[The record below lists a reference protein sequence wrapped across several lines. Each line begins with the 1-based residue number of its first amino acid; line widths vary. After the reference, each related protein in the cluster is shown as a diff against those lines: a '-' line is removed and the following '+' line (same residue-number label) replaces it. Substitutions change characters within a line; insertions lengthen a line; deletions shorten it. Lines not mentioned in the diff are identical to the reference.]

1 MLKRSVMAAFAA
13 SWLVASGCVGLGF
26 AGKAE
31 AAVFGPTT
39 VVSVGVFYDN
49 LAPYGRWVDTAPYG
63 WCWVPEQVPVVWR
76 PYSDGYWVYTDF
88 GWAWVSDEPW
98 GWATYHYG
106 RWFEDPD
113 YGWMWEPGTEWA
125 PAWVAWRESDD
136 WVGWAPLPPTA
147 TWSAW
152 SGLRFEAVSIPS
164 PSWCFVQRTR
174 MTEPTLSVAIASAN
188 RNVTL
193 LSRTRDAT
201 HFALRS
207 GRPVDEG
214 VSLAAFERQTGQR
227 VPRLRIVDAMAPQ
240 RGHGASNGAVAFYRP
255 RVRTEPGTMPMSRAI
270 EPRMNR
276 PGFQPRGVGNQRV
289 ERSPIESARFQRQQE
304 MMQRP
309 QRPSPESIRQQR
321 RAEPRTF
328 EQPQRPSMES
338 MRQQRQAQ
346 QQAFEQRQQQQRGR
360 LREQSMRRQGPPPEQ
375 QQQQPERPQRG
386 DQGGPPPQSAQRG
399 DQGQGQPPQHA
410 EHGHSQSQQ
419 SADRGNQ
426 DERKGRGHKNGR
438 GG

>member
-1 MLKRSVMAAFAA
+1 MAAFAT
-13 SWLVASGCVGLGF
+13 SWLVATGCVGLGF
-26 AGKAE
+26 EPRAE
-31 AAVFGPTT
+31 AAVFGPNTA
-39 VVSVGVFYDN
+39 VSVSVFYND
-49 LAPYGRWVDTAPYG
+49 LAPYGQWVDTAPYG
-63 WCWVPEQVPVVWR
+63 WCWVPQQVPVVWR
-76 PYSDGYWVYTDF
+76 PYASGYWVYTDF

-106 RWFEDPD
+106 RWFEDPV

-164 PSWCFVQRTR
+164 PSWSFVPRPR
-174 MTEPTLSVAIASAN
+174 LTEASLSIAIAPTN
-188 RNVTL
+188 RNVGL

-214 VSLAAFERQTGQR
+214 VSLAAFERQTGRR
-227 VPRLRIVDAMAPQ
+227 VPHLRIVDALAPQ
-240 RGHGASNGAVAFYRP
+240 REHGAANGAVAFYRP
-255 RVRTEPGTMPMSRAI
+255 RVRNEPGAMPLSRAI
-270 EPRMNR
+270 ERRFNP
-276 PGFQPRGVGNQRV
+276 RV
-289 ERSPIESARFQRQQE
+289 ERSPIESARFQRPQE

-309 QRPSPESIRQQR
+309 QRPSSESMREQGRMER
-321 RAEPRTF
+321 RAFEP
-328 EQPQRPSMES
+328 PQRPSAES
-338 MRQQRQAQ
+338 MREQRQAQ
-346 QQAFEQRQQQQRGR
+346 QQAFEQRQAQQRARFG
-360 LREQSMRRQGPPPEQ
+360 QMVRRPGPPPEP
-375 QQQQPERPQRG
+375 QQPARAQRGEEQRQPAPRAQRG
-386 DQGGPPPQSAQRG
+386 DQGGAPPPNAQRGEQGPPPQRAERG
-399 DQGQGQPPQHA
+399 RG
-410 EHGHSQSQQ
+410 QSQQ

-426 DERKGRGHKNGR
+426 GERKGHGRKNEQ